1 MTDTH
6 HTIRI
11 DAPPSRVYAALLDP
25 RLIARWRAPAGM
37 HCHVHEFDA
46 REGGY
51 FRVSLTYEAPDA
63 VGKSSAH
70 TDTYHG
76 WFAQLVPD
84 ARVVERLEFET
95 TDPHLQ
101 GEMRITTHLAPEGRG
116 TRLTAVHE
124 NLPSGV
130 TPADNE
136 VGWRESLGRLAALL
150 APTP

>member
-1 MTDTH
+1 MKIAQTAHAAVDA
-6 HTIRI
+6 I
-11 DAPPSRVYAALLDP
+11 DKAATNGNWNEAKAQNTTL
-25 RLIARWRAPAGM
+25 GQQCQS
-37 HCHVHEFDA
+37 CH
-46 REGGY
+46 G
-51 FRVSLTYEAPDA
+51 TY
-63 VGKSSAH
+63 
-70 TDTYHG
+70 
-76 WFAQLVPD
+76 
-84 ARVVERLEFET
+84 RERLEFET